1 MPSGALGLAIPGQG
15 LQSLQIALPISLFD
29 RVTKLVIQCRYQ
41 HYGGIGSI
49 FLKDRFQLFG
59 KPATPLLFPPS
70 NLIQFAALPTGW
82 PYLLIIVNGRRPKN
96 VRGHVRTR

>member
-1 MPSGALGLAIPGQG
+1 MGLGLAIPGQG
-15 LQSLQIALPISLFD
+15 LQSLQIALAISLFD

-59 KPATPLLFPPS
+59 KRARLSCFRRAISSNLPLL
-70 NLIQFAALPTGW
+70 QAAT
-82 PYLLIIVNGRRPKN
+82 YR
-96 VRGHVRTR
+96 